1 MLFSDITVEGICLSH
16 VLYLWTG
23 LVTKGGWENMKNTNI
38 EQKSLLFSLNVHQS
52 LSQCNVQCIENSL
65 F

>member
-52 LSQCNVQCIENSL
+52 LSQCNV
-65 F
+65 